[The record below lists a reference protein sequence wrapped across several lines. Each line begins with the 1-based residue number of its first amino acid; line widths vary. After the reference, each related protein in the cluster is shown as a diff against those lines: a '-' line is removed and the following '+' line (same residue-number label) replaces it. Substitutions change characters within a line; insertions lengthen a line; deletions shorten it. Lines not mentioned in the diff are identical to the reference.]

1 MLLLYII
8 LISWSYNMIMTWI
21 SCSITNRY
29 YQIRFFSSIHSCIIH
44 LLIQSSKHPTCNKSR
59 ISLSWWTLIY
69 SIDPLTTHTR
79 CTTFIYNLSSHY
91 HVWLATQDLYD
102 TVIIQTSNKVIF
114 MTIQIMDE
122 SDGGQN
128 DFILN
133 HSVDQSDLCVV
144 DRYSEI

>member
-1 MLLLYII
+1 M
-8 LISWSYNMIMTWI
+8 
-21 SCSITNRY
+21 
-29 YQIRFFSSIHSCIIH
+29 
-44 LLIQSSKHPTCNKSR
+44 
-59 ISLSWWTLIY
+59 
-69 SIDPLTTHTR
+69 
-79 CTTFIYNLSSHY
+79 
-91 HVWLATQDLYD
+91 WLATQDLYD

-122 SDGGQN
+122 SEGGQN